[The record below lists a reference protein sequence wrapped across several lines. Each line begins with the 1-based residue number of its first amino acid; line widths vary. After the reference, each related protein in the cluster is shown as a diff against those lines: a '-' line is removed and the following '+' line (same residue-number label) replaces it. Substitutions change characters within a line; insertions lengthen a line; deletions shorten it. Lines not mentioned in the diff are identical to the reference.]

1 MQTLAQK
8 IENGIKMLLDKLVNF
23 DSGQEYGNIWPLGAP
38 PPRAAA
44 PSAAPPRRAAG
55 GAARPSSRACL
66 AVLHLLPC
74 R

>member
-1 MQTLAQK
+1 MQTLAKK
-8 IENGIKMLLDKLVNF
+8 IENGIKLLQGKLVNF
-23 DSGQEYGNIWPLGAP
+23 DSCKEFGNIWPLGAP
-38 PPRAAA
+38 PPGAAA

-55 GAARPSSRACL
+55 GAARPASRACL